1 MISYLPIGL
10 IIATFFTFFPIDA
23 RPYYQDPLPPKVI
36 EVFYFH
42 YTRRCT
48 TCLNVEKETQNAI
61 DQFYPKWKEEG
72 KITFFSVNLEDKSN
86 QALIDRFGIS
96 GQTLLITMGDKKS
109 DITDIAFLTVIN
121 PEKMRNEV
129 KKAIENLLRN

>member
-10 IIATFFTFFPIDA
+10 IIATLLTFFPIDA